1 MADALCQ
8 PRVAAMTEQVM
19 GSVSITILG
28 DNGFAPFR
36 RQARIAHAQRDSAVA
51 SSVSPAN
58 RTHNGFPKLER
69 RACRLTAAERAIAQI
84 TTST

>member
-1 MADALCQ
+1 
-8 PRVAAMTEQVM
+8 MTEQVM

-51 SSVSPAN
+51 SSVSPA
-58 RTHNGFPKLER
+58 T
-69 RACRLTAAERAIAQI
+69 IAP
-84 TTST
+84 TTVSRSSSDAPVD